1 MERGTRGDRFW
12 ETRGREKRR
21 GAWWACGRGKGW
33 IALRIL
39 GNFEG
44 REIVVKKYPIHIWV
58 MWLKCH
64 KPSMTGNG

>member
-21 GAWWACGRGKGW
+21 GAGQGHVGRRGKGW

-44 REIVVKKYPIHIWV
+44 
-58 MWLKCH
+58 
-64 KPSMTGNG
+64 